1 MVSIR
6 WREWG
11 RNGAGF
17 GYGVLAL
24 FFGWT
29 LPVLAEVT
37 EAVRPNILWLDAE
50 DANVNWI
57 GAYGNPAATTPNIDQ
72 LAAEGF
78 LYSHAFANAP
88 VCAPSRSTWITG
100 VHAVSMGTHPM
111 RSQNRIPHETIRY
124 YPDYL
129 RAAGYYATQPGKTDY
144 NIGGRP
150 DKQAWN
156 PGDWRRRGD
165 GQPFFHV
172 AHFFQSHES
181 QAFGAV
187 DNTRHDPVFQ
197 RLRAYHPDLTQIR
210 NNYAHYADAV
220 ERMDAAIGRTLAQ
233 LEEAGLAEN
242 TIVIFT
248 TDHGGVMPGSKRF
261 LTDSGTHAPFIIRI
275 PEKFKHLWPTEK
287 PGAIVDRL
295 VSFVDMPKTWLSLAG
310 AEVPDTMQGRI
321 FLGPDQEP
329 EREFHFAFRGR
340 MDERFDQ
347 VRAVREKRFLYIKN
361 YMPYVPAGQRLDYLW
376 RMEATQ
382 AWVKHHEAGL
392 TDDVTGRFFRPRPVV
407 EELYDTV
414 RDPDNVINLAGRAE
428 HQADLERMRRALREW
443 QLEVHDAGML
453 SEEAMLRRAARHDTT
468 IYEMVRD
475 PDVYNLPAYLD
486 AADVALAMDSEN
498 LEILIRFLDHA
509 DAGIRY
515 WGTAGL
521 LMLESANPEVVLALK
536 SQLQDEAHDVRAM
549 AAWGL
554 IRTGKELDAARA
566 CLIELLETDSYA
578 SLLALNIIELTNDD
592 LSNYLPALREVK
604 DGTGGYSG
612 RMRDYLLALADK

>member
-1 MVSIR
+1 MVDIR
-6 WREWG
+6 WKKCARNCLG
-11 RNGAGF
+11 RA
-17 GYGVLAL
+17 AWTL
-24 FFGWT
+24 FLGCT
-29 LPVLAEVT
+29 LPVAAETT
-37 EAVRPNILWLDAE
+37 EKDRPNILWLDAE

-100 VHAVSMGTHPM
+100 IHALSMGTHPM
-111 RSQNRIPHETIRY
+111 RSRNRIPHETIRY

-129 RAAGYYATQPGKTDY
+129 RAAGYHTTNPGKTDY

-150 DKQAWN
+150 DREAWN
-156 PGDWRRRGD
+156 TGDWRGRD
-165 GQPFFHV
+165 ENQPFFHV
-172 AHFFQSHES
+172 AHFAQSHES
-181 QAFGAV
+181 RAFGEV
-187 DNTRHDPVFQ
+187 DDTRHDPALQ
-197 RLRAYHPDLTQIR
+197 RLRAYHPDLSAIR

-220 ERMDAAIGRTLAQ
+220 ERMDAAVGEALAQ
-233 LEEAGLAEN
+233 LEEDGSADN

-275 PEKFKHLWPTEK
+275 PTKFKHLWPAAE
-287 PGAIVDRL
+287 PGTIVDRL
-295 VSFVDMPKTWLSLAG
+295 VSFVDMPKTWLSIAG
-310 AEVPDTMQGRI
+310 AEVPETMQGRI
-321 FLGPDQEP
+321 FLGPDKET
-329 EREFHFAFRGR
+329 ERDFHFAFRGR

-361 YMPYVPAGQRLDYLW
+361 YMPYVPAGQRLTYLW
-376 RMEATQ
+376 RMKATQ
-382 AWVKHHEAGL
+382 AWAEHHQANL
-392 TDDVTGRFFRPRPVV
+392 TDDVTGLFFRPRPVV

-428 HQADLERMRRALREW
+428 HQKDLERMRGALREW
-443 QLEVHDAGML
+443 QLDVHDSGML

-468 IYEMVRD
+468 IYEMVRN
-475 PDVYNLPAYLD
+475 PDLYDLPAYLD
-486 AADVALAMDSEN
+486 AADIALAMDSKH
-498 LEILIRFLDHA
+498 LEILLEFLDHD

-521 LMLESANPEVVLALK
+521 LMLGNAGPEVVLALR
-536 SQLQDEAHDVRAM
+536 SRLQDEAHDVQAM

-554 IRTGKELDAARA
+554 IRKEKELDAARA
-566 CLIELLETDSYA
+566 CLIELLETESYA
-578 SLLALNIIELTNDD
+578 SSLALNIIDLTNDD
-592 LSNYLPALREVK
+592 LSVYLPAVRNAK

-612 RMRDYLLALADK
+612 RMRDYLLGLVGE